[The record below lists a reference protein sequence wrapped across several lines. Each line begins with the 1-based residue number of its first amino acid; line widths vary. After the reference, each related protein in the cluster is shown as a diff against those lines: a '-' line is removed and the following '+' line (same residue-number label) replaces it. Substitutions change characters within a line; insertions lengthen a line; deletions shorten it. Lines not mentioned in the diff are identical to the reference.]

1 MTALAIILGTLVSED
16 LTCVAVGLLIRR
28 GELDALTGIV
38 ACFAGIYAGDLG
50 VWISGRLAGLALLSK
65 LRAGRFGPRVERFS
79 QWFDENAAAAV
90 FASRFLPGMRL
101 PLRLAMGAVGRRSL
115 TFIVWSGIAA
125 AVWTPL
131 LVGAAALFGDAF
143 VRPFEAVIGSGWLS
157 LVGGALA
164 LLLVLRLAVLLA
176 SRTGRA
182 SLAAS
187 LSRIW
192 RWEFWP
198 PWIFY
203 PPVVVW
209 VLLLALRHRG
219 FSVVTAANP
228 GIPTGGFVG
237 ESKQDIL
244 AKLPR
249 EWTLASR
256 LIEPGSAAER
266 LNALRQAMAEEGWS
280 FPLILKPD
288 VGQRGCG
295 VRVIRNDGEAEAYLG
310 SHEAALVAQAYHP
323 GPFEA
328 GIFYYRYPGEPAGRI
343 FSITDKFFPSVTG
356 DGRST
361 LSDLIW
367 AHPRYRMQA
376 ARFLA
381 RHERQLGRIPA
392 AGEVVPLGLVGNHVQ
407 GTMFRDGAHLITPA
421 LERRVDAIARRF
433 DGFYVGRFDVR
444 YADVEAFKAGDEL
457 AIVELNGVT
466 SESTNIYDPSK
477 SLFWA
482 YGTLFRQWAII
493 FRIAALNRARGVRPT
508 SGRALASTLLEHF
521 RRPAE
526 HSISD

>member
-28 GELDALTGIV
+28 GEIDALTGIA
-38 ACFAGIYAGDLG
+38 ACFIGIYVGDLG
-50 VWISGRLAGLALLSK
+50 VWLSGRLAGLALLSK

-79 QWFDENAAAAV
+79 RWFDENAAAAV

-101 PLRLAMGAVGRRSL
+101 PLRLAMGAVGRRSV
-115 TFIVWSGIAA
+115 TFIVWSAIAA

-143 VRPFEAVIGSGWLS
+143 VRPFEAVVGSGWLS

-164 LLLVLRLAVLLA
+164 LLLVIRLIVLMS
-176 SRTGRA
+176 SRIGRR
-182 SLAAS
+182 SLGAS

-203 PPVVVW
+203 PPVALW
-209 VLLLALRHRG
+209 VLLLAIRHRG

-228 GIPTGGFVG
+228 GIPTGGFIG

-244 AKLPR
+244 SKLPR

-256 LIEPGSAAER
+256 LIEKGSVPRRVA
-266 LNALRQAMAEEGWS
+266 ALRRAMDEEGWS
-280 FPLILKPD
+280 FPLVLKPD
-288 VGQRGCG
+288 VGQRGAG
-295 VRVIRNDGEAEAYLG
+295 VRVIRTVADAEAYLER
-310 SHEAALVAQAYHP
+310 HEPDLLAQPWHP

-328 GIFYYRYPGEPAGRI
+328 GIFYYRYPGERAGRI
-343 FSITDKFFPSVTG
+343 FSITDKVFPSVTG
-356 DGRST
+356 DGRAT

-367 AHPRYRMQA
+367 AHPRHRMQA

-381 RHERQLGRIPA
+381 RHERQLGRVPA

-407 GTMFRDGAHLITPA
+407 GTMFRDGGALVTPA
-421 LERRVDAIARRF
+421 LERRVDEIAHTYE
-433 DGFYVGRFDVR
+433 GFYVGRFDVR
-444 YADVEAFKAGDEL
+444 YGDVEAFMAGDDL
-457 AIVELNGVT
+457 SIVELNGVT
-466 SESTNIYDPSK
+466 SESTNIYDPSR

-482 YGTLFRQWAII
+482 YRTLFRQWAII
-493 FRIAALNRARGVRPT
+493 FRIAAMNRARGERAT
-508 SGRALASTLLEHF
+508 SGRVLAATLVEQF
-521 RRPAE
+521 RKPKDQ
-526 HSISD
+526 SLSD

>member
-1 MTALAIILGTLVSED
+1 
-16 LTCVAVGLLIRR
+16 
-28 GELDALTGIV
+28 
-38 ACFAGIYAGDLG
+38 
-50 VWISGRLAGLALLSK
+50 
-65 LRAGRFGPRVERFS
+65 
-79 QWFDENAAAAV
+79 
-90 FASRFLPGMRL
+90 
-101 PLRLAMGAVGRRSL
+101 MGAVGRRSL
-115 TFIVWSGIAA
+115 TFIIWSGIAA

-143 VRPFEAVIGSGWLS
+143 VRPFEAIIGSGWLS
-157 LVGGALA
+157 LVAGALA
-164 LLLVLRLAVLLA
+164 LLMALRLAVLLG
-176 SRTGRA
+176 SRIGRA

-203 PPVVVW
+203 PPVVLW

-244 AKLPR
+244 SKLPR

-256 LIEPGSAAER
+256 LIAPGSVRER
-266 LNALRQAMAEEGWS
+266 LIALGRAMAEEGWS

-288 VGQRGCG
+288 VGQRGTG
-295 VRVIRNDGEAEAYLG
+295 VRVIRHEKEAETYLG
-310 SHEAALVAQAYHP
+310 GHEAAVLAQAYHP

-328 GIFYYRYPGEPAGRI
+328 GIFYYRYPGDAAGRI
-343 FSITDKFFPSVTG
+343 FSITDKFFPSVVG

-381 RHERQLGRIPA
+381 RHERQLVRVPA
-392 AGEVVPLGLVGNHVQ
+392 AGEVVPLALVGNHVQ
-407 GTMFRDGAHLITPA
+407 GTMFRDGAHLVTPA
-421 LERRVDAIARRF
+421 LERRVDAIARGF
-433 DGFYVGRFDVR
+433 EGFYVGRFDVR
-444 YADVEAFKAGDEL
+444 YADVEAFKAGNEL

-482 YGTLFRQWAII
+482 YHTLFRQWSII
-493 FRIAALNRARGVRPT
+493 FRIAALNRARGVAPT
-508 SGRALASTLLEHF
+508 SGRALAATLVEHL
-521 RRPAE
+521 RRPNAD
-526 HSISD
+526 SLSD